1 MKMRRWKPVVFYVSL
16 ALVLLVSFFGKKLI
30 GDNHYEITLAAVLLF
45 FSILNWIL
53 ETVSIAVT
61 SLTLVAL
68 VPLSGIMSFSDAIAG
83 SFGNSIFAFF
93 LGVLLLSFAFKHTNL
108 GRLISDIIFKIFGRQ
123 PKRVVLGIMLTGAL
137 LAMWVT
143 EVAAAAIVFPIAL
156 SIWDKAKERD
166 DYAAIGKAVMLGV
179 AWGCAFGGVATPIAT
194 GANLIA
200 VNYLE
205 TYCGIKITFG
215 HWMMIGIPICFS
227 LILAGWWILTLPLK
241 STVELGTD
249 SEAIEFGRKERK
261 LSVIFAVAILGWIFG
276 DKIGL
281 GSHQVAIIS
290 AIALFLPGIEVI
302 DWKTGIT
309 NISWNS
315 IFLISAGVLIGD
327 VLYSSGLAEKMANIF
342 FVPSLLEN
350 GILIRDIYIVISVSI
365 LKILFSSNTVS
376 GVVLVPIMLSVAAAN
391 SLSPWGLVAPCI
403 FSSALFLIVVSSS
416 PVNVIPYSSK
426 AFSPK
431 DMALYGIVMTIMT
444 ALIIGGWLTVFG
456 VN

>member
-261 LSVIFAVAILGWIFG
+261 LSVIFAVAILGWILEIKL
-276 DKIGL
+276 DL
-281 GSHQVAIIS
+281 
-290 AIALFLPGIEVI
+290 EVI
-302 DWKTGIT
+302 
-309 NISWNS
+309 
-315 IFLISAGVLIGD
+315 
-327 VLYSSGLAEKMANIF
+327 
-342 FVPSLLEN
+342 
-350 GILIRDIYIVISVSI
+350 R
-365 LKILFSSNTVS
+365 
-376 GVVLVPIMLSVAAAN
+376 
-391 SLSPWGLVAPCI
+391 
-403 FSSALFLIVVSSS
+403 
-416 PVNVIPYSSK
+416 
-426 AFSPK
+426 
-431 DMALYGIVMTIMT
+431 
-444 ALIIGGWLTVFG
+444 
-456 VN
+456 